1 MRYICRFNGVSE
13 IKSLSFKKG
22 TFLSRWWAACR
33 KSVGRWLSHGP
44 SAAGIANLLGAA
56 LVPETLLYLFV
67 RHWLVAA
74 LFMTPMAKHPWA
86 IDRLCGT
93 IGGIVF
99 LTFLLCYWATF
110 GACVAAVASFVTGSR
125 QPRRLPLVGFFGFLF
140 GTWMFFF
147 ILVKVR

>member
-1 MRYICRFNGVSE
+1 VACG
-13 IKSLSFKKG
+13 KS
-22 TFLSRWWAACR
+22 A
-33 KSVGRWLSHGP
+33 GRWLSHRP
-44 SAAGIANLLGAA
+44 SAWGIANLLGAA
-56 LVPETLLYLFV
+56 LVPEALLYLFV
-67 RHWLVAA
+67 RHWLMGA

-86 IDRLCGT
+86 IDRLYHT
-93 IGGIVF
+93 IGRTVGI
-99 LTFLLCYWATF
+99 TFLLCYWAAF